1 VPCVPY
7 RCQGMRQREQC
18 AMSKERAGYVRR
30 LDARTP
36 IMAGTPRSSANCT
49 CASWES
55 RGANDMARMS
65 RDRRYAPQLATCTR
79 ATS

>member
-1 VPCVPY
+1 
-7 RCQGMRQREQC
+7 
-18 AMSKERAGYVRR
+18 MSKERAGYVRR

-36 IMAGTPRSSANCT
+36 IVAGSSANCT

-65 RDRRYAPQLATCTR
+65 RDRRYAPQLATWST
-79 ATS
+79 ATPC